1 MKNLKKFMIA
11 LVLVISVFGI
21 VGCEEKGPAEKAG
34 KKLDKAAE
42 DAADKVNDLL
52 GK

>member
-1 MKNLKKFMIA
+1 MKKFMIA
-11 LVLVISVFGI
+11 MVLIVSIMGT

-34 KKLDKAAE
+34 EKLDKTME
-42 DAADKVNDLL
+42 DAAKKANELL